1 MSRTLPLHWALV
13 AVTMSIVLAGCNQEL
28 SWPGEFVAAQTS
40 EESPGLGL
48 DVWPL
53 TAEERKALATD
64 GTLIVA
70 EAAGRAA
77 AAGIEVG
84 DVILAVNGKPVR
96 SAAELRTAVEQAGK
110 VVAFLIQ
117 REDAQI
123 LVPIP

>member
-1 MSRTLPLHWALV
+1 MTRPWHWAFV
-13 AVTMSIVLAGCNQEL
+13 AVTMSVVLAGCKREL
-28 SWPGEFVAAQTS
+28 PWPFEPVATQTS

-70 EAAGRAA
+70 AAAGRAA
-77 AAGIEVG
+77 AAAIEVG

-96 SAAELRTAVEQAGK
+96 SAAELRKTVEQAGK
-110 VVAFLIQ
+110 VVTLLIQ
-117 REDAQI
+117 REDTQI
-123 LVPIP
+123 FVPIP